1 MLQALVF
8 TLASADM
15 TLDRSR
21 FLHGLFFCCITLM
34 FWGMLPIAL
43 KRSTGFIDPVT
54 LTWLRFAFA
63 GIVMLMWQARQGKL
77 SEFRNLSGTHSVRLI
92 VAGTMLIVNYTFM
105 VWGLSYLHP
114 GAAQLSFQLAPL
126 FLTLGGWLFLKE
138 RVFWQHWACFAL
150 MAVGMLLFFH
160 PALESSAGMT
170 GLGFLII
177 QVSALGWTAYALL
190 QKSLFRVL
198 SPSNI
203 LLCIYLYAL
212 VVMLPFA
219 HPASLLTLDA
229 QDRWV
234 ALFCCVNT
242 LVAYGSFAQAMRYWQ
257 TVQVSACI
265 AMTPVVT
272 FILTEVCVGYGFFS
286 DVIFSAEADQLS
298 LLGMGLVVLAA
309 ISVQLL
315 SPALEKR
322 RIKALH
328 ALVPLT
334 DR

>member
-1 MLQALVF
+1 
-8 TLASADM
+8 M
-15 TLDRSR
+15 TLDRRR
-21 FLHGLFFCCITLM
+21 FLYGLFFCCVTLM

-43 KRSTGFIDPVT
+43 KLSTGFIDPVT
-54 LTWLRFAFA
+54 FTWLRFTFA
-63 GIVMLMWQARQGKL
+63 GVVMVIWQAKRSKL
-77 SEFRNLSGTHSVRLI
+77 SEFRNLSATNFIRLM

-126 FLTLGGWLFLKE
+126 FLTLGGWWFLKE

-150 MAVGMLLFFH
+150 MATGMLLFFH
-160 PALESSAGMT
+160 PAIESST
-170 GLGFLII
+170 GLTGIGFLII

-203 LLCIYLYAL
+203 LLSIYLYAL
-212 VVMLPFA
+212 VVMLPFS
-219 HPASLLTLDA
+219 HPASLLELDT

-234 ALFCCVNT
+234 TLFCCVNT

-265 AMTPVVT
+265 AMAPVVT
-272 FILTEVCVGYGFFS
+272 FILTELCVSLTLFNG
-286 DVIFSAEADQLS
+286 VIFSADADRLS
-298 LLGMGLVVLAA
+298 LLGMALVIIAA
-309 ISVQLL
+309 ITVQLI
-315 SPALEKR
+315 SPVLEKR

-328 ALVPLT
+328 TLSVVT

>member
-1 MLQALVF
+1 
-8 TLASADM
+8 M

-21 FLHGLFFCCITLM
+21 FLYGLFFCCITLM

-43 KRSTGFIDPVT
+43 KLSTGFIDPVT

-63 GIVMLMWQARQGKL
+63 GVVMLMWQAKRGKL
-77 SEFRNLSGTHSVRLI
+77 SEFRNLSAPHTVRLML
-92 VAGTMLIVNYTFM
+92 AGTMLIVNYTFM
-105 VWGLSYLHP
+105 AWGLNYLHP

-126 FLTLGGWLFLKE
+126 FLTLGGCWFLKE
-138 RVFWQHWACFAL
+138 QVFWQHWLCFAL
-150 MAVGMLLFFH
+150 MATGMLLFFH
-160 PALESSAGMT
+160 PAIESSTGMT

-203 LLCIYLYAL
+203 LLSIYLYAL

-219 HPASLLTLDA
+219 HPASLLELDT

-242 LVAYGSFAQAMRYWQ
+242 LVAYGSFAQAMHYWQ
-257 TVQVSACI
+257 TVQVSAGV
-265 AMTPVVT
+265 AMAPVVT
-272 FILTEVCVGYGFFS
+272 FILSEVCVSFGVFS
-286 DVIFSAEADQLS
+286 GVIFSAEADRLS
-298 LLGMGLVVLAA
+298 LLGMALVVIAA
-309 ISVQLL
+309 IAVQLI
-315 SPALEKR
+315 SPVLEKR
-322 RIKALH
+322 RVKALH
-328 ALVPLT
+328 RLTVAT